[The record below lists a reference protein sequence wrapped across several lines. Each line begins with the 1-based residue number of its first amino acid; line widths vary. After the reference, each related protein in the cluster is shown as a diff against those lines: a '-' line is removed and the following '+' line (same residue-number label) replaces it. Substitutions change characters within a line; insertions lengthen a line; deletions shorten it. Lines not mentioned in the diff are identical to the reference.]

1 MAIYKQKF
9 SVGENQSFDYLAM
22 VAIDLVTK
30 LVSQEK
36 SSDDSDL
43 VTELRILSSEVDEYI
58 QKSQA
63 L

>member
-1 MAIYKQKF
+1 
-9 SVGENQSFDYLAM
+9 M